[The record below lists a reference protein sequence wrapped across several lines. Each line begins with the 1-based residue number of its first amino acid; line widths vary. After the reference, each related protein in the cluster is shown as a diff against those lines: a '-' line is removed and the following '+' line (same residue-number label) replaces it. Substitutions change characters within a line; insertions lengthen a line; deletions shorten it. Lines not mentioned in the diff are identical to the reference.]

1 MARRLVNLQLP
12 AETMFIAN
20 YRKRPRA
27 GTAAA
32 VSLVGMALSG
42 CASVGGGIDSQRL
55 APNEMPV
62 VIGTPVRDN
71 RSPMEAALACFGD
84 QLTATAGK
92 PVVVGVGEVRDYTGK
107 YSINEGNAIT
117 QGGSLMVYSALGKI
131 GGPLR
136 IAERFDPTI
145 AERELG
151 YTDRRQLG
159 NGQVHQVN
167 GDRVPWLP
175 YFGGTITQSDYYIV
189 GGITE
194 VNYNIRSGGAQ
205 ISINNMGP
213 KARVYTQS
221 VAIDL
226 RIVDTRSL
234 LVLKTVSLTKQ
245 FSGYE
250 IGAGVFRFF
259 GTELFDINI
268 GAEGQEPL
276 QLGIRTALEEG
287 VLRLVASVKELD
299 PAICMTQRLATIPE
313 LSADGLRGRSLS
325 QELQQASVTVP
336 AQSPEPV
343 SAPPAGP
350 VPGARSLNEL
360 DGKGNATAGGEMQ
373 LGFEFG
379 DSNLMANAQP
389 VLDMVAQ
396 LAAESTVSVVLIAR
410 DTENWDPARRDA
422 LLDQRIAALM
432 VALANRGIPAS
443 AVQVTWRPAS
453 VDSTIYRDG
462 PGFQELAKIR
472 IKK

>member
-1 MARRLVNLQLP
+1 MQFRDRMTRRTKMLVLG
-12 AETMFIAN
+12 A
-20 YRKRPRA
+20 
-27 GTAAA
+27 
-32 VSLVGMALSG
+32 LVGTSLSA
-42 CASVGGGIDSQRL
+42 CTSVGGGIDSQRV
-55 APNEMPV
+55 APGEVPI
-62 VIGTPVRDN
+62 VIGAPVRDN

-84 QLTATAGK
+84 QLTATGGK
-92 PVVVGVGEVRDYTGK
+92 PVIIGVGEVRDYTGK

-159 NGQVHQVN
+159 DGEVHQVN

-175 YFGGTITQSDYYIV
+175 YFGGSITQSDYYIV

-205 ISINNMGP
+205 IAINNMGP
-213 KARVYTQS
+213 EARVYTQS

-234 LVLKTVSLTKQ
+234 IVLKTVSLTKQ

-268 GAEGQEPL
+268 GAKGQEPL

-299 PAICMTQRLATIPE
+299 PAICMSQRLDTIPE
-313 LSADGLRGRSLS
+313 QSADELRGRSLS
-325 QELQQASVTVP
+325 GGVP
-336 AQSPEPV
+336 SATP
-343 SAPPAGP
+343 APPVEPTGP
-350 VPGARSLNEL
+350 VTEAGRPSRSLNEAN
-360 DGKGNATAGGEMQ
+360 GAAGTAAAGELQ
-373 LGFEFG
+373 VGFEFG
-379 DSNLMANAQP
+379 DANLMASAQP

-396 LAAESTVSVVLIAR
+396 LAAERGVSLLLVSR
-410 DTENWDPARRDA
+410 DTETWDPGKRDS
-422 LLDQRIAALM
+422 LLDQRIANVVAALS
-432 VALANRGIPAS
+432 NRGIPSS
-443 AVQVTWRPAS
+443 AIRVTWRPAA
-453 VDSTIYRDG
+453 VDTAIYRDG
-462 PGFQELAKIR
+462 PGFQELARIEIR
-472 IKK
+472 K

>member
-1 MARRLVNLQLP
+1 MHS
-12 AETMFIAN
+12 AN
-20 YRKRPRA
+20 RKTPRA
-27 GTAAA
+27 AIAAM
-32 VSLVGMALSG
+32 VTLLGSGLSG
-42 CASVGGGIDSQRL
+42 CAATGVGLDSQRV
-55 APNEMPV
+55 APGEVPIA
-62 VIGTPVRDN
+62 IGAPVRDN
-71 RSPMEAALACFGD
+71 RSPMEGALACFGD
-84 QLTATAGK
+84 QLTATTSQ
-92 PVVVGVGEVRDYTGK
+92 PVVVAVGEVRDYTGK

-175 YFGGTITQSDYYIV
+175 YFGGTIAQSDYYIV

-205 ISINNMGP
+205 ITVNNVGP
-213 KARVYTQS
+213 EARVYTQS

-268 GAEGQEPL
+268 GAKGQEPL

-287 VLRLVASVKELD
+287 VLKLVASVKNVD
-299 PAICMTQRLATIPE
+299 PATCMAQRLDTIPE
-313 LSADGLRGRSLS
+313 KSADELRGRSLLVSS
-325 QELQQASVTVP
+325 QEGYVP
-336 AQSPEPV
+336 APV
-343 SAPPAGP
+343 QAPAMPTPTA
-350 VPGARSLNEL
+350 ARSLNEL
-360 DGKGNATAGGEMQ
+360 DAKGASSAAGQMQ

-379 DSNLMANAQP
+379 DSNLMSSAQS
-389 VLDMVAQ
+389 VLDMIAQ
-396 LAAESTVSVVLIAR
+396 LSGEGTVSVTLVAR

-422 LLDQRIAALM
+422 LLDQRIAAV
-432 VALANRGIPAS
+432 VAALSNRGVPAS
-443 AVQVTWRPAS
+443 AVQVNWRPS
-453 VDSTIYRDG
+453 SGDSAIYRDG
-462 PGFQELAKIR
+462 PGFQEIAKIQ
-472 IKK
+472 IKIK

>member
-1 MARRLVNLQLP
+1 MQFKDRKPRRAALAVLVVLSV
-12 AETMFIAN
+12 
-20 YRKRPRA
+20 
-27 GTAAA
+27 
-32 VSLVGMALSG
+32 VSLSG
-42 CASVGGGIDSQRL
+42 CTVTGGGIDTQRV
-55 APNEMPV
+55 APGEVPIA
-62 VIGTPVRDN
+62 IGAPVRDN

-84 QLTATAGK
+84 QLTAANVK
-92 PVVVGVGEVRDYTGK
+92 PTVIAVGEVRDYTGK

-131 GGPLR
+131 GGALA

-159 NGQVHQVN
+159 DGQVHQVN

-175 YFGGTITQSDYYIV
+175 YFGGTIARSDYYIV

-194 VNYNIRSGGAQ
+194 LNYNIRSGGAQ
-205 ISINNMGP
+205 FSVNNVGP

-268 GAEGQEPL
+268 GAKGQEPL

-287 VLRLVASVKELD
+287 VLKLDTRNKHAFSV
-299 PAICMTQRLATIPE
+299 
-313 LSADGLRGRSLS
+313 RS
-325 QELQQASVTVP
+325 Q
-336 AQSPEPV
+336 
-343 SAPPAGP
+343 
-350 VPGARSLNEL
+350 
-360 DGKGNATAGGEMQ
+360 
-373 LGFEFG
+373 
-379 DSNLMANAQP
+379 
-389 VLDMVAQ
+389 
-396 LAAESTVSVVLIAR
+396 
-410 DTENWDPARRDA
+410 
-422 LLDQRIAALM
+422 
-432 VALANRGIPAS
+432 
-443 AVQVTWRPAS
+443 
-453 VDSTIYRDG
+453 
-462 PGFQELAKIR
+462 
-472 IKK
+472 

>member
-1 MARRLVNLQLP
+1 MASRDQKSSR
-12 AETMFIAN
+12 F
-20 YRKRPRA
+20 KA
-27 GTAAA
+27 GMVAM
-32 VSLVGMALSG
+32 LVGSTTLSG
-42 CASVGGGIDSQRL
+42 CASVGGGIDSQRV
-55 APNEMPV
+55 APKEVPIV
-62 VIGTPVRDN
+62 VGAPVRDN

-84 QLTATAGK
+84 QLTASSGK
-92 PVVVGVGEVRDYTGK
+92 PIVIGVGEVRDYTGK

-117 QGGSLMVYSALGKI
+117 QGGSLMVFSALGKI

-175 YFGGTITQSDYYIV
+175 YYGGTITQSDYYIV

-213 KARVYTQS
+213 EARVFTQS

-268 GAEGQEPL
+268 GAKGQEPL

-287 VLRLVASVKELD
+287 VMRLVASVQDLD
-299 PAICMTQRLATIPE
+299 PTACMTQRLDTIPE
-313 LSADGLRGRSLS
+313 QSADELRGRSLAEGS
-325 QELQQASVTVP
+325 GQLGAMAPTP
-336 AQSPEPV
+336 AV
-343 SAPPAGP
+343 APPAGA
-350 VPGARSLNEL
+350 VGVRSLNEL
-360 DGKGNATAGGEMQ
+360 DGKNTATATGELQ
-373 LGFEFG
+373 VGFEFG
-379 DSNLMANAQP
+379 DANPMSAAQS
-389 VLDMVAQ
+389 VLDMAVQ
-396 LAAESTVSVVLIAR
+396 HSSESSVSLLLVAR
-410 DTENWDPARRDA
+410 DTETWDPAKRDA
-422 LLDQRIAALM
+422 LLDQRIAA
-432 VALANRGIPAS
+432 VIAALSNRGVPTAAIN
-443 AVQVTWRPAS
+443 VTWRPS
-453 VDSTIYRDG
+453 SLDTKMYRDG
-462 PGFQELAKIR
+462 PGFQEIAR
-472 IKK
+472 ISINKVN

>member
-1 MARRLVNLQLP
+1 MVSRHGKTRR
-12 AETMFIAN
+12 AA
-20 YRKRPRA
+20 
-27 GTAAA
+27 TAAVA
-32 VSLVGMALSG
+32 ALLGTALSG
-42 CASVGGGIDSQRL
+42 CAAVGGGIESQRV
-55 APNEMPV
+55 APHEVPI
-62 VIGTPVRDN
+62 VIGAPVRDN

-159 NGQVHQVN
+159 DGQVHQVN

-205 ISINNMGP
+205 ISVNNMGP
-213 KARVYTQS
+213 EARVYTQS

-259 GTELFDINI
+259 
-268 GAEGQEPL
+268 
-276 QLGIRTALEEG
+276 
-287 VLRLVASVKELD
+287 
-299 PAICMTQRLATIPE
+299 
-313 LSADGLRGRSLS
+313 
-325 QELQQASVTVP
+325 
-336 AQSPEPV
+336 
-343 SAPPAGP
+343 
-350 VPGARSLNEL
+350 
-360 DGKGNATAGGEMQ
+360 
-373 LGFEFG
+373 
-379 DSNLMANAQP
+379 
-389 VLDMVAQ
+389 
-396 LAAESTVSVVLIAR
+396 
-410 DTENWDPARRDA
+410 
-422 LLDQRIAALM
+422 
-432 VALANRGIPAS
+432 
-443 AVQVTWRPAS
+443 
-453 VDSTIYRDG
+453 
-462 PGFQELAKIR
+462 
-472 IKK
+472 

>member
-1 MARRLVNLQLP
+1 MA
-12 AETMFIAN
+12 IAIP
-20 YRKRPRA
+20 RKSPRTLKTA
-27 GTAAA
+27 TAALLGA
-32 VSLVGMALSG
+32 ALSG
-42 CASVGGGIDSQRL
+42 CASVGGGIDSQRV
-55 APNEMPV
+55 APNEMPI

-84 QLTATAGK
+84 QLVATSAK

-107 YSINEGNAIT
+107 YSITEGNAIT

-159 NGQVHQVN
+159 DGQVHQVN

-175 YFGGTITQSDYYIV
+175 YFGGTIAQSDYYIV

-205 ISINNMGP
+205 VSINNMGP

-221 VAIDL
+221 VAVDL
-226 RIVDTRSL
+226 RIVDTKSL

-287 VLRLVASVKELD
+287 VLRLVASVKDLD
-299 PAICMTQRLATIPE
+299 AAVCMTQRLDTIPE
-313 LSADGLRGRSLS
+313 MSADALRGRSLP
-325 QELQQASVTVP
+325 QGALQAAAAVP
-336 AQSPEPV
+336 SFSP
-343 SAPPAGP
+343 AL
-350 VPGARSLNEL
+350 PGGRSLNEL
-360 DGKGNATAGGEMQ
+360 DGKGSATTSGKMQ
-373 LGFEFG
+373 VGFEFG
-379 DSNLMANAQP
+379 DPNLMTNAQP

-396 LAAESTVSVVLIAR
+396 LAAEGTVSVTLIAR
-410 DTENWDPARRDA
+410 DTENLDPARRDA
-422 LLDQRIAALM
+422 LLDQRIAA
-432 VALANRGIPAS
+432 VVAALANKGVPGS
-443 AVQVTWRPAS
+443 AIQITWRPAAG
-453 VDSTIYRDG
+453 DSAIYRDG
-462 PGFQELAKIR
+462 PGFQELAR
-472 IKK
+472 IQIKMK

>member
-1 MARRLVNLQLP
+1 MASRD
-12 AETMFIAN
+12 
-20 YRKRPRA
+20 RKSSRFKA
-27 GTAAA
+27 GVFAM
-32 VSLVGMALSG
+32 LVGGTTLSG
-42 CASVGGGIDSQRL
+42 CASVGGGIDSQRV
-55 APNEMPV
+55 APKEVPV
-62 VIGTPVRDN
+62 VIGAPVRDN

-84 QLTATAGK
+84 QLTATSSK
-92 PVVVGVGEVRDYTGK
+92 PIVIGVGEVRDYTGK

-117 QGGSLMVYSALGKI
+117 QGGSLMVFSALGKI

-175 YFGGTITQSDYYIV
+175 YYGGTITQSDYYIV

-205 ISINNMGP
+205 ITINNMGP
-213 KARVYTQS
+213 EARVFTQS

-268 GAEGQEPL
+268 GAKGQEPL

-287 VLRLVASVKELD
+287 VMRLVASVQDLD
-299 PAICMTQRLATIPE
+299 PAICMTQRLDTIPE
-313 LSADGLRGRSLS
+313 QSADELRGRSLAEGS
-325 QELQQASVTVP
+325 RQVAATAP
-336 AQSPEPV
+336 APAV
-343 SAPPAGP
+343 APPVGAA
-350 VPGARSLNEL
+350 GARSLNEL
-360 DGKGNATAGGEMQ
+360 DGKNAASATGELQ
-373 LGFEFG
+373 VGFEFG
-379 DSNLMANAQP
+379 DANLMSSAQST
-389 VLDMVAQ
+389 LDMVAQ
-396 LAAESTVSVVLIAR
+396 QAAENAVSLLLVAR
-410 DTENWDPARRDA
+410 DTETWDPAKRDS
-422 LLDQRIAALM
+422 LLDQRIANLVA
-432 VALANRGIPAS
+432 ALANRGIPAS
-443 AVQVTWRPAS
+443 AVQVTWRPSS
-453 VDSTIYRDG
+453 VDSKMYRDG
-462 PGFQELAKIR
+462 PGFQELAIISVSKI
-472 IKK
+472 K

>member
-1 MARRLVNLQLP
+1 MQSVK
-12 AETMFIAN
+12 
-20 YRKRPRA
+20 RKTPRA
-27 GTAAA
+27 AIAAMVA
-32 VSLVGMALSG
+32 LFGSGLSG
-42 CASVGGGIDSQRL
+42 CAATGVGLDSQRV
-55 APNEMPV
+55 APGEVPIA
-62 VIGTPVRDN
+62 IGAPVRDN
-71 RSPMEAALACFGD
+71 RSPMEGALACFGD
-84 QLTATAGK
+84 QLTASTGK
-92 PVVVGVGEVRDYTGK
+92 PIIVAVGEVRDYTGK

-159 NGQVHQVN
+159 DGQVHQVN

-175 YFGGTITQSDYYIV
+175 YFGGTIAQSDYYIV

-194 VNYNIRSGGAQ
+194 VNYNIRSSGAQ
-205 ISINNMGP
+205 ITINNVGP
-213 KARVYTQS
+213 EARVYTQS

-268 GAEGQEPL
+268 GAKGQEPL

-287 VLRLVASVKELD
+287 VLKLVASVKDLD
-299 PAICMTQRLATIPE
+299 PATCMAQRLDTISGM
-313 LSADGLRGRSLS
+313 SADELRGRSLS
-325 QELQQASVTVP
+325 VASSEGRAPALVQAP
-336 AQSPEPV
+336 AMPIG
-343 SAPPAGP
+343 AAG
-350 VPGARSLNEL
+350 RSLNEL
-360 DGKGNATAGGEMQ
+360 DTKGGSAAAGEMQ

-379 DSNLMANAQP
+379 DANLMPSAQS
-389 VLDMVAQ
+389 VLDMIVQ
-396 LAAESTVSVVLIAR
+396 LAGEGAVSVTLVAR

-422 LLDQRIAALM
+422 LLDQRIAAV
-432 VALANRGIPAS
+432 VAALSNRGVPAS
-443 AVQVTWRPAS
+443 AVQVNWRPS
-453 VDSTIYRDG
+453 SGDSAIYRDG
-462 PGFQELAKIR
+462 PGFQEIAKIQ
-472 IKK
+472 IKIK

>member
-1 MARRLVNLQLP
+1 MINGTEFV
-12 AETMFIAN
+12 MS
-20 YRKRPRA
+20 RA
-27 GTAAA
+27 ITVTSVALFGA
-32 VSLVGMALSG
+32 ALSG
-42 CASVGGGIDSQRL
+42 CALVGGGIDSQRL
-55 APNEMPV
+55 APNEVPV

-84 QLTATAGK
+84 QLVATSGK

-175 YFGGTITQSDYYIV
+175 YFGGTIAQSDYYIV

-205 ISINNMGP
+205 LSFNNMGP

-221 VAIDL
+221 VAVDL

-245 FSGYE
+245 FTGYE
-250 IGAGVFRFF
+250 IGVGVFRFF
-259 GTELFDINI
+259 GTELFDVNI

-287 VLRLVASVKELD
+287 VMRLVASVKEVD
-299 PAICMTQRLATIPE
+299 PATCMALRLDTIPE
-313 LSADGLRGRSLS
+313 TSADGLRGRSLT
-325 QELQQASVTVP
+325 QEIQQAP
-336 AQSPEPV
+336 APV
-343 SAPPAGP
+343 QAPVAALPDP
-350 VPGARSLNEL
+350 MPTTRTLNEVN
-360 DGKGNATAGGEMQ
+360 GKSSAAAGGEMQ

-379 DSNLMANAQP
+379 DSNLMTSAQP

-432 VALANRGIPAS
+432 VALANRGIPAA
-443 AVQVTWRPAS
+443 AVQVTWRPSS

-462 PGFQELAKIR
+462 PGFQELARVK